1 MFTKRLSPLAL
12 SALLLGSPLA
22 IAQET
27 PDTAAAG
34 VTPAEVPAGSGETQE
49 GDTATPAAPGGMNMG
64 ESATTTQGPGMTTG
78 GPGMMM
84 GGGGMMDMTR
94 CGKGMMMGQGMMGK
108 GKMGQGMMGGSGG
121 DDEGAGMM
129 GGGGMM
135 HGGKGG
141 MMGGGKGGMQERY
154 RELRSRLDLL
164 DARMAKIETMLELL
178 LQR

>member
-1 MFTKRLSPLAL
+1 M
-12 SALLLGSPLA
+12 
-22 IAQET
+22 
-27 PDTAAAG
+27 
-34 VTPAEVPAGSGETQE
+34 
-49 GDTATPAAPGGMNMG
+49 
-64 ESATTTQGPGMTTG
+64 G

-84 GGGGMMDMTR
+84 GGGGMKDMTR
-94 CGKGMMMGQGMMGK
+94 CGKGMMGGQGMMGK
-108 GKMGQGMMGGSGG
+108 GMMGKGMMGGSGG

-154 RELRSRLDLL
+154 RELRDRLDLL
-164 DARMAKIETMLELL
+164 DARMAKIETMLERL